1 MQNELQALRSAAEA
15 ERAEAKAAA
24 KAAKAEALSKGEN
37 GALDVAVHLARREK
51 HDPQRVAC
59 AMHRAAGTCSSA
71 AATSNVLAFARAV
84 ADAACLFTRS
94 QLATLLH
101 ASARLSP

>member
-1 MQNELQALRSAAEA
+1 MSTLWHHNQRASGSCNACVLLVHLQ
-15 ERAEAKAAA
+15 
-24 KAAKAEALSKGEN
+24 ALSKGEN

-59 AMHRAAGTCSSA
+59 AMHRAAGICSSA